1 MTSYTKKQGQY
12 LAFIHHYTKLHGI
25 PPAEGDIEG
34 YFQTTAPYVHQMIVK
49 IEEKGFISKI
59 PRTPRTI
66 KVLLPP
72 DQIPELGE
80 EVSKEVQLKT
90 IWSQESYLKAYRFAA
105 KAHHD
110 QKFPGTDLP
119 YIMHISFVSMEII
132 AALNFEKDRDG
143 DFAVQ
148 CSILHDV
155 IEDTDAKYDEV
166 RSAFG
171 EKVAKGVLALTKDE
185 ELPKE
190 DRMRDSLRRIRKQPN
205 EIWMVKLAER
215 IANLGL
221 PPHTWSKERISQY
234 RAEAIEI
241 HSALDQASEYLS
253 RRLIHKITEFGR
265 FL

>member
-1 MTSYTKKQGQY
+1 M
-12 LAFIHHYTKLHGI
+12 
-25 PPAEGDIEG
+25 
-34 YFQTTAPYVHQMIVK
+34 
-49 IEEKGFISKI
+49 
-59 PRTPRTI
+59 
-66 KVLLPP
+66 
-72 DQIPELGE
+72 
-80 EVSKEVQLKT
+80 
-90 IWSQESYLKAYRFAA
+90 
-105 KAHHD
+105 
-110 QKFPGTDLP
+110 
-119 YIMHISFVSMEII
+119 
-132 AALNFEKDRDG
+132 
-143 DFAVQ
+143 
-148 CSILHDV
+148 
-155 IEDTDAKYDEV
+155 
-166 RSAFG
+166 
-171 EKVAKGVLALTKDE
+171 TKDE